1 MRKVRFEWQLS
12 ATVQLRV
19 HNQKR
24 RRRVSHSMYRVSQ
37 QRSDNVNNRTV
48 LQTKV
53 EDIQSLQG
61 YQGLVRA
68 ISNYHKSRRVT
79 PPLRV
84 VSSQL

>member
-1 MRKVRFEWQLS
+1 MMASKALVTAGFNERGFLTGGTSRYI
-12 ATVQLRV
+12 A
-19 HNQKR
+19 
-24 RRRVSHSMYRVSQ
+24 RVSQ

-68 ISNYHKSRRVT
+68 ISN
-79 PPLRV
+79 
-84 VSSQL
+84 